1 MRPWHNLLPKAED
14 VVLGYVRSNAD
25 VMGDVSIYGSM
36 EVIVGAGLKVPFI
49 TVICETANP
58 IADEADAPEINTE
71 DLELRITICTRSKDN
86 EVDVITCRDIHHNL
100 VGVVKGLFRHSDIV
114 AKLNAMGISNITI
127 SRISRPKQSFKPRD
141 TFYETELEFSL
152 TADAVEAL

>member
-25 VMGDVSIYGSM
+25 VMGGVSIYGSM
-36 EVIVGAGLKVPFI
+36 EVIVGAGLKVPYI
-49 TVICETANP
+49 TVICDTANP
-58 IADEADAPEINTE
+58 IADEVDYCEINTE
-71 DLELRITICTRSKDN
+71 EIELRITICTRSKDS
-86 EVDVITCRDIHHNL
+86 EVDMITCRDIHHNL
-100 VGVVKGLFRHSDIV
+100 VGVVKGLFRHSDI
-114 AKLNAMGISNITI
+114 ATKLNTIVISNITI